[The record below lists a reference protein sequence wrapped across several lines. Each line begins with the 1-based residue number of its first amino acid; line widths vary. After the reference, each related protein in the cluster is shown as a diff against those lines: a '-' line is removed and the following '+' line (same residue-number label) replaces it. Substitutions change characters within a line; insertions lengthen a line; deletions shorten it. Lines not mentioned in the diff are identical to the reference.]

1 MDTNLKWDEI
11 KIGFDK
17 YVSIA
22 EEKLPIGALNPVR
35 DAMNKFEEKVKSNN
49 VSEDDIDHIERGV
62 QTALILA
69 DEVSLGGGP
78 SVAKILFEMI
88 QCGLITEEEIAKSF
102 PDSIVA
108 LVHGE
113 QKVDE
118 FYRRRVGVENENF
131 RKLLMSLAED
141 IRVIIILICEV
152 LYLIRK
158 YNPIEESEDGD
169 RVARE
174 ASYLFAPLAHRLG
187 LYKVKSELED
197 LSMKRLHRET
207 YKEIAHKLNE
217 TKRSR
222 DKYIADFISPLK
234 KKLEDAGF
242 KFTIKGRTKSIYS
255 IWNKMRKQNTTFE
268 HVYDLFAI
276 RIILDSELSE
286 EKSDCWRVYSIVTD
300 EYQPNP
306 KRLRDWLSI
315 PKTNGYESLHTTVMG
330 PQGKWVEVQ
339 IRTERMDE
347 IAEKGFAAHFK
358 YKGVKSENMLD
369 TWMANV
375 REILE
380 NPDVANDECIS
391 EFKMNLYDKEV
402 FIFTPNGDLVHLP
415 KGATLLDF
423 AYLIHSN
430 LGNHCVGGK
439 IGGKNVS
446 LRYEVNNGDQLE
458 VITSATQKPKKE
470 WLNIV
475 KTSKAKSR
483 IRLFLREEANS
494 NASLGKELLNR
505 RFKNWKIDLEE
516 SILAKTIKRLCY
528 KMATEFYNDIVEEE
542 LDVAKVRDIYTEI
555 QEKEQHP
562 GLDYEVKSAEDFE
575 HHPTST
581 EDSSKDDVLTIDDN
595 VKGID
600 YTLAK
605 CCNPIYGDDIFGFIL
620 SQGGIKIHRKD
631 CPNAPMMIQRFGYR
645 YVKARWSGKQG
656 TQYVC
661 TLRVIGN
668 DDLGIVTNIT
678 SLIQKESN
686 ISMRSISVDS
696 VAGLFQGHI
705 SLLVNDL
712 QQVDNVIKKI
722 KAIKGVKSV
731 ERSRE

>member
-11 KIGFDK
+11 KTSFDK

-35 DAMNKFEEKVKSNN
+35 DAMIVFDEKVKSNN
-49 VSEDDIDHIERGV
+49 VSEDDVDHMERGV

-88 QCGLITEEEIAKSF
+88 KCGLMTEADVAKSF

-158 YNPIEESEDGD
+158 YNPIEDSEDGD

-207 YKEIAHKLNE
+207 YREIAHKLNE

-222 DKYIADFISPLK
+222 DKYISDFINPLK

-276 RIILDSELSE
+276 RIILDSELAE

-369 TWMANV
+369 SWMANV

-380 NPDVANDECIS
+380 NPDVANEECIS

-458 VITSATQKPKKE
+458 VLTSNTQKPKEE
-470 WLNIV
+470 WLSIV

-483 IRLFLREEANS
+483 IKAFLREEENS
-494 NASLGKELLNR
+494 NASLGKETLNR

-516 SILAKTIKRLCY
+516 SFLAKTIKRLGY
-528 KMATEFYNDIVEEE
+528 KMTTEFYNDIVEEK
-542 LDVAKVRDIYTEI
+542 LDPVKIRDVYTEI
-555 QEKEQHP
+555 LEKELHP
-562 GLDYEVKSAEDFE
+562 ELNYEAKKADEFE
-575 HHPTST
+575 HHQISA
-581 EDSSKDDVLTIDDN
+581 DDKSKDDVLTIDDN
-595 VKGID
+595 LKGIE

-620 SQGGIKIHRKD
+620 TQGGIKIHRKD

-656 TQYVC
+656 SQYVC

-712 QQVDNVIKKI
+712 QQVDNVMKKI
-722 KAIKGVKSV
+722 NAIKGVKSV
-731 ERSRE
+731 ERS

>member
-11 KIGFDK
+11 KEGFDK

-35 DAMNKFEEKVKSNN
+35 DAMNKFEEKVKSND

-88 QCGLITEEEIAKSF
+88 QCELMTEEDIAKSF

-207 YKEIAHKLNE
+207 YREIAHKLNE

-222 DKYIADFISPLK
+222 DKYIADFINPLK
-234 KKLEDAGF
+234 QKLEDAGF

-276 RIILDSELSE
+276 RIILDSELAE

-380 NPDVANDECIS
+380 NPDVANEECIS

-402 FIFTPNGDLVHLP
+402 FIFTPNGDLIHLP

-423 AYLIHSN
+423 AYQIHSN

-446 LRYEVNNGDQLE
+446 IRYEVNNGDQLE
-458 VITSATQKPKKE
+458 VVTSATQKPKKE
-470 WLNIV
+470 WLSIV
-475 KTSKAKSR
+475 KTSKAKNR
-483 IRLFLREEANS
+483 IKAFLREEDNA

-516 SILAKTIKRLCY
+516 ATLAKTIKRLGY
-528 KMATEFYNDIVEEE
+528 KVATEFYNDIVEEKI
-542 LDVAKVRDIYTEI
+542 DVVKIRDVYSEI
-555 QEKEQHP
+555 QEKDLHP

-575 HHPTST
+575 HHQNPT
-581 EDSSKDDVLTIDDN
+581 EDKSKDDVLTIDDN

-605 CCNPIYGDDIFGFIL
+605 CCNPIYGDEIFGFIL

-645 YVKARWSGKQG
+645 YIKARWSGKQG
-656 TQYVC
+656 SQYVC

-731 ERSRE
+731 ERS

>member
-88 QCGLITEEEIAKSF
+88 QCGLMTEEDIAKSF

-158 YNPIEESEDGD
+158 YNSIEESEDGD

-207 YKEIAHKLNE
+207 YREIAHKLNE

-222 DKYIADFISPLK
+222 DKYIADFINPLK
-234 KKLEDAGF
+234 QKLEDAGF

-276 RIILDSELSE
+276 RIILDSELAE

-380 NPDVANDECIS
+380 NPDVANEECIS

-402 FIFTPNGDLVHLP
+402 FIFTPNGDLIHLP

-423 AYLIHSN
+423 AYQIHSN

-446 LRYEVNNGDQLE
+446 IRYEVNNGDQLE
-458 VITSATQKPKKE
+458 VVTSATQKPKKE
-470 WLNIV
+470 WLSIV
-475 KTSKAKSR
+475 KTSKAKNR
-483 IRLFLREEANS
+483 IKAFLREEDNA

-516 SILAKTIKRLCY
+516 ATLAKTIKRLGY
-528 KMATEFYNDIVEEE
+528 KVATEFYNDIVEEKI
-542 LDVAKVRDIYTEI
+542 DVTRIRDVYSEI
-555 QEKEQHP
+555 QEKDLHP
-562 GLDYEVKSAEDFE
+562 GLDYEVKHAEDFE
-575 HHPTST
+575 HHPNVG
-581 EDSSKDDVLTIDDN
+581 EDNTKEDVLTIDDN

-605 CCNPIYGDDIFGFIL
+605 CCNPIYGDEIFGFIL

-645 YVKARWSGKQG
+645 YIKARWSGKQG
-656 TQYVC
+656 SQYVC

-731 ERSRE
+731 ERS

>member
-35 DAMNKFEEKVKSNN
+35 DAMTRFEERVKSNE

-158 YNPIEESEDGD
+158 YTPIDESEDGD

-174 ASYLFAPLAHRLG
+174 ASDLFAPLAHRLG

-255 IWNKMRKQNTTFE
+255 IWNKMRKQ
-268 HVYDLFAI
+268 
-276 RIILDSELSE
+276 
-286 EKSDCWRVYSIVTD
+286 
-300 EYQPNP
+300 
-306 KRLRDWLSI
+306 
-315 PKTNGYESLHTTVMG
+315 
-330 PQGKWVEVQ
+330 
-339 IRTERMDE
+339 
-347 IAEKGFAAHFK
+347 
-358 YKGVKSENMLD
+358 
-369 TWMANV
+369 
-375 REILE
+375 
-380 NPDVANDECIS
+380 
-391 EFKMNLYDKEV
+391 
-402 FIFTPNGDLVHLP
+402 
-415 KGATLLDF
+415 
-423 AYLIHSN
+423 
-430 LGNHCVGGK
+430 
-439 IGGKNVS
+439 
-446 LRYEVNNGDQLE
+446 
-458 VITSATQKPKKE
+458 
-470 WLNIV
+470 
-475 KTSKAKSR
+475 
-483 IRLFLREEANS
+483 
-494 NASLGKELLNR
+494 
-505 RFKNWKIDLEE
+505 
-516 SILAKTIKRLCY
+516 
-528 KMATEFYNDIVEEE
+528 
-542 LDVAKVRDIYTEI
+542 
-555 QEKEQHP
+555 
-562 GLDYEVKSAEDFE
+562 
-575 HHPTST
+575 
-581 EDSSKDDVLTIDDN
+581 
-595 VKGID
+595 
-600 YTLAK
+600 
-605 CCNPIYGDDIFGFIL
+605 
-620 SQGGIKIHRKD
+620 
-631 CPNAPMMIQRFGYR
+631 
-645 YVKARWSGKQG
+645 
-656 TQYVC
+656 
-661 TLRVIGN
+661 
-668 DDLGIVTNIT
+668 
-678 SLIQKESN
+678 
-686 ISMRSISVDS
+686 
-696 VAGLFQGHI
+696 
-705 SLLVNDL
+705 
-712 QQVDNVIKKI
+712 
-722 KAIKGVKSV
+722 
-731 ERSRE
+731 

>member
-11 KIGFDK
+11 KKGFDK

-483 IRLFLREEANS
+483 IRVFLREEANS

-516 SILAKTIKRLCY
+516 SILAKTIKRLGY

-731 ERSRE
+731 ERS

>member
-731 ERSRE
+731 ERS

>member
-35 DAMNKFEEKVKSNN
+35 EAMARFEEKVKSNE

-88 QCGLITEEEIAKSF
+88 QCGLITEAEIAKTF

-222 DKYIADFISPLK
+222 DKYIADFINPLK

-358 YKGVKSENMLD
+358 YKGVKSENLLD
-369 TWMANV
+369 SWMANV

-380 NPDVANDECIS
+380 NPDVANEECIS

-430 LGNHCVGGK
+430 LGNHCIGGK
-439 IGGKNVS
+439 IAGKNVS
-446 LRYEVNNGDQLE
+446 IRYEVNNGDQLD
-458 VITSATQKPKKE
+458 VLTNATQKPKKE

-475 KTSKAKSR
+475 KTSKAKNR
-483 IRLFLREEANS
+483 IKAFLREEENT

-516 SILAKTIKRLCY
+516 SILAKTIKKLGY
-528 KMATEFYNDIVEEE
+528 KLATEFYNDIVEENI
-542 LDVAKVRDIYTEI
+542 DIVKVRDIYSEI
-555 QEKEQHP
+555 QGKELHP
-562 GLDYEVKSAEDFE
+562 GLDYEVKRAEDFE
-575 HHPTST
+575 HHPTTT
-581 EDSSKDDVLTIDDN
+581 EDNTKEDVLTIDDN

-605 CCNPIYGDDIFGFIL
+605 CCNPIYGDEIFGFIL

-645 YVKARWSGKQG
+645 YIKARWSGKQG
-656 TQYVC
+656 SQYVC

-731 ERSRE
+731 ERS

>member
-11 KIGFDK
+11 KKGFDK

-88 QCGLITEEEIAKSF
+88 QCGLMTEEEIAKSF

-483 IRLFLREEANS
+483 IRVFLREEANS

-516 SILAKTIKRLCY
+516 SILAKTIKRLGY

-731 ERSRE
+731 ERS

>member
-11 KIGFDK
+11 KEGFDK

-35 DAMNKFEEKVKSNN
+35 DAMNKFEEKVKSND

-88 QCGLITEEEIAKSF
+88 QCGLMTESEIANSF
-102 PDSIVA
+102 PDSIVG

-222 DKYIADFISPLK
+222 DKYIADFINPLK
-234 KKLEDAGF
+234 QKLEDAGF

-276 RIILDSELSE
+276 RIILDSKLEE

-358 YKGVKSENMLD
+358 YKGVKSENLLD

-380 NPDVANDECIS
+380 NPDVANEECIS

-423 AYLIHSN
+423 AYQIHSN

-446 LRYEVNNGDQLE
+446 IRYEVNNGDQLE
-458 VITSATQKPKKE
+458 VVTSATQKPKKE
-470 WLNIV
+470 WLSIV
-475 KTSKAKSR
+475 KTSKAKNR
-483 IRLFLREEANS
+483 IKAFLREEDNS
-494 NASLGKELLNR
+494 NASLGKELLTR

-516 SILAKTIKRLCY
+516 APLAKTIKRLGY
-528 KMATEFYNDIVEEE
+528 KVATEFYNDIVEEKI
-542 LDVAKVRDIYTEI
+542 DVAKIRDVYSEI
-555 QEKEQHP
+555 QEKDLHP

-575 HHPTST
+575 HHPNPT
-581 EDSSKDDVLTIDDN
+581 EDNSKDDVLTIDDN
-595 VKGID
+595 LKGID

-645 YVKARWSGKQG
+645 YVRARWSGKQG
-656 TQYVC
+656 SQYVC

-678 SLIQKESN
+678 SLIQKEGN

-712 QQVDNVIKKI
+712 QQVDNMIKKI
-722 KAIKGVKSV
+722 KAVKGVKSV
-731 ERSRE
+731 ERS

>member
-11 KIGFDK
+11 KEGFDK

-88 QCGLITEEEIAKSF
+88 QCGLMTEEDIAKSF

-207 YKEIAHKLNE
+207 YREIAHKLNE

-222 DKYIADFISPLK
+222 DKYIADFINPLK
-234 KKLEDAGF
+234 QKLEDAGF

-276 RIILDSELSE
+276 RIILDSELAE

-380 NPDVANDECIS
+380 NPDVANEECIS

-402 FIFTPNGDLVHLP
+402 FIFTPNGDLIHLP

-423 AYLIHSN
+423 AYQIHSN

-446 LRYEVNNGDQLE
+446 IRYEVNNGDQLE
-458 VITSATQKPKKE
+458 VVTSATQKPKKE
-470 WLNIV
+470 WLSIV
-475 KTSKAKSR
+475 KTSKAKNR
-483 IRLFLREEANS
+483 IKAFLREEDNA
-494 NASLGKELLNR
+494 NASLGKEMLNR

-516 SILAKTIKRLCY
+516 ATLAKTIKRLGY
-528 KMATEFYNDIVEEE
+528 KVATEFYNDIVEEKI
-542 LDVAKVRDIYTEI
+542 DVVKIRDVYSEI
-555 QEKEQHP
+555 QEKDLHP

-575 HHPTST
+575 HHQNPT
-581 EDSSKDDVLTIDDN
+581 EDKSKDDVLTIDDN

-605 CCNPIYGDDIFGFIL
+605 CCNPIYGDEIFGFIL

-645 YVKARWSGKQG
+645 YIKARWSGKQG
-656 TQYVC
+656 SQYVC

-731 ERSRE
+731 ERS

>member
-516 SILAKTIKRLCY
+516 SILAKTIKRLGY

-731 ERSRE
+731 ERS

>member
-11 KIGFDK
+11 KEGFDK

-88 QCGLITEEEIAKSF
+88 QCELMTEEDIAKSF

-222 DKYIADFISPLK
+222 DKYIADFINPLK
-234 KKLEDAGF
+234 QKLEDAGF

-276 RIILDSELSE
+276 RIILDSKLDE

-380 NPDVANDECIS
+380 NPDVANEECIS

-402 FIFTPNGDLVHLP
+402 FIFTPNGDLIHLP

-423 AYLIHSN
+423 AYQIHSN

-446 LRYEVNNGDQLE
+446 IRYEVNNGDQLE
-458 VITSATQKPKKE
+458 VVTSATQKPKKE
-470 WLNIV
+470 WLSIV
-475 KTSKAKSR
+475 KTSKAKNR
-483 IRLFLREEANS
+483 IKAFLREEDNA

-516 SILAKTIKRLCY
+516 ATLAKTIKRLGY
-528 KMATEFYNDIVEEE
+528 KVATEFYNDIVEEKI
-542 LDVAKVRDIYTEI
+542 DVAKIRDVYSEI
-555 QEKEQHP
+555 QEKDLHP

-575 HHPTST
+575 HHPNPT
-581 EDSSKDDVLTIDDN
+581 EDNSKDDVLTIDDN
-595 VKGID
+595 LKGID

-645 YVKARWSGKQG
+645 YVRARWSGKQG
-656 TQYVC
+656 SQYVC

-678 SLIQKESN
+678 SLIQKEGN

-712 QQVDNVIKKI
+712 QQVDNMIKKI
-722 KAIKGVKSV
+722 KAVKGVKSV
-731 ERSRE
+731 ERS

>member
-11 KIGFDK
+11 KEGFDK

-22 EEKLPIGALNPVR
+22 EEKLPIGALNPVY
-35 DAMNKFEEKVKSNN
+35 DAMNKFEEKVKSND

-88 QCGLITEEEIAKSF
+88 QCGLMTEEDIVKSF

-158 YNPIEESEDGD
+158 YNSIEESEDGD

-207 YKEIAHKLNE
+207 YREIAHKLNE

-222 DKYIADFISPLK
+222 DKYIADFINPLK
-234 KKLEDAGF
+234 QKLEDAGF

-276 RIILDSELSE
+276 RIILDSELTE

-380 NPDVANDECIS
+380 NPDVANEECIS

-402 FIFTPNGDLVHLP
+402 FIFTPNGDLIHLP

-423 AYLIHSN
+423 AYQIHSN

-446 LRYEVNNGDQLE
+446 IRYEVNNGDQLE
-458 VITSATQKPKKE
+458 VVTSATQKPKKE
-470 WLNIV
+470 WLSIV
-475 KTSKAKSR
+475 KTSKAKNR
-483 IRLFLREEANS
+483 IKAFLREEDNA

-516 SILAKTIKRLCY
+516 ATLAKTIKRLGY
-528 KMATEFYNDIVEEE
+528 KVATEFYNDIVEEKI
-542 LDVAKVRDIYTEI
+542 DVVKIRDVYSEI
-555 QEKEQHP
+555 QEKDLHP

-575 HHPTST
+575 HHPNVG
-581 EDSSKDDVLTIDDN
+581 EDNTKEDVLTIDDN

-605 CCNPIYGDDIFGFIL
+605 CCNPIYGDEIFGFIL

-645 YVKARWSGKQG
+645 YIKARWSGKQG
-656 TQYVC
+656 SQYVC

-731 ERSRE
+731 ERS

>member
-11 KIGFDK
+11 KASFDK

-35 DAMNKFEEKVKSNN
+35 DAMVRFEEKVNSNN
-49 VSEDDIDHIERGV
+49 VSEDDIDHMERGV

-88 QCGLITEEEIAKSF
+88 QCGLMTEADVAKSF

-207 YKEIAHKLNE
+207 YREIAHKLNE

-222 DKYIADFISPLK
+222 DKYIADFINPLK
-234 KKLEDAGF
+234 QKLEDAGF

-255 IWNKMRKQNTTFE
+255 IWNKMRKQNCSFE

-276 RIILDSELSE
+276 RIILDSEIAE

-380 NPDVANDECIS
+380 NPDVANEECIS

-446 LRYEVNNGDQLE
+446 IRYEVNNGDQLE
-458 VITSATQKPKKE
+458 VLTSNTQKPKEE
-470 WLNIV
+470 WLSIV

-483 IRLFLREEANS
+483 IKAFLREEENS
-494 NASLGKELLNR
+494 NASLGKEMINR

-516 SILAKTIKRLCY
+516 SILAKTIKRLGY
-528 KMATEFYNDIVEEE
+528 KVATEFYNDIVEEK
-542 LDVAKVRDIYTEI
+542 LDVAKIRDVYTEI
-555 QEKEQHP
+555 LDKELHP
-562 GLDYEVKSAEDFE
+562 ELGYEVKSAEDFE
-575 HHPTST
+575 HHQTASDDKT
-581 EDSSKDDVLTIDDN
+581 KDDVLTIDDN
-595 VKGID
+595 LKGID
-600 YTLAK
+600 YSLAK

-656 TQYVC
+656 SQYVC

-712 QQVDNVIKKI
+712 QQVDTMIKKI
-722 KAIKGVKSV
+722 NAIKGVKSV
-731 ERSRE
+731 ERS

>member
-1 MDTNLKWDEI
+1 
-11 KIGFDK
+11 
-17 YVSIA
+17 
-22 EEKLPIGALNPVR
+22 
-35 DAMNKFEEKVKSNN
+35 
-49 VSEDDIDHIERGV
+49 
-62 QTALILA
+62 
-69 DEVSLGGGP
+69 
-78 SVAKILFEMI
+78 
-88 QCGLITEEEIAKSF
+88 
-102 PDSIVA
+102 
-108 LVHGE
+108 
-113 QKVDE
+113 E

-158 YNPIEESEDGD
+158 YNSIEESEDGD

-234 KKLEDAGF
+234 KKLEDARF

-483 IRLFLREEANS
+483 IRVFLREEANS

-516 SILAKTIKRLCY
+516 SILAKTIKRLGY

-731 ERSRE
+731 ERS

>member
-35 DAMNKFEEKVKSNN
+35 EAMTRFEERVKSNE

-88 QCGLITEEEIAKSF
+88 QCGLITEAEIAKTF

-222 DKYIADFISPLK
+222 DKYIADFINPLK

-358 YKGVKSENMLD
+358 YKGVKSENLLD
-369 TWMANV
+369 SWMANV

-380 NPDVANDECIS
+380 NPDVANEECIS

-430 LGNHCVGGK
+430 LGNHCIGGK
-439 IGGKNVS
+439 IAGKNVS
-446 LRYEVNNGDQLE
+446 IRYEVNNGDQLE
-458 VITSATQKPKKE
+458 VLTNATQKPKKE

-475 KTSKAKSR
+475 KTSKAKNR
-483 IRLFLREEANS
+483 IKAFLREEENT

-516 SILAKTIKRLCY
+516 SILAKTIKKLGY
-528 KMATEFYNDIVEEE
+528 KLATEFYNDIVEENI
-542 LDVAKVRDIYTEI
+542 DIVKVRDIYSEI
-555 QEKEQHP
+555 QGKELHP
-562 GLDYEVKSAEDFE
+562 GLDYEVKRAEDFE
-575 HHPTST
+575 HHPTTT
-581 EDSSKDDVLTIDDN
+581 EDNTKEDVLTIDDN

-605 CCNPIYGDDIFGFIL
+605 CCNPIYGDEIFGFIL

-645 YVKARWSGKQG
+645 YIKARWSGKQG
-656 TQYVC
+656 SQYVC

-731 ERSRE
+731 ERS

>member
-1 MDTNLKWDEI
+1 MDTNLKLDEI

-35 DAMNKFEEKVKSNN
+35 DAMTRFEERVKSNE

-483 IRLFLREEANS
+483 IRVFLREEANS

-516 SILAKTIKRLCY
+516 SILAKTIKRLGY

-731 ERSRE
+731 ERS

>member
-11 KIGFDK
+11 KERFDK

-88 QCGLITEEEIAKSF
+88 QCGLMTEEDIAKSF

-207 YKEIAHKLNE
+207 YREIAHKLNE

-222 DKYIADFISPLK
+222 DKYIADFINPLK
-234 KKLEDAGF
+234 QKLEDAGF

-276 RIILDSELSE
+276 RIILDSELAE

-380 NPDVANDECIS
+380 NPDVANEECIS

-402 FIFTPNGDLVHLP
+402 FIFTPNGDLIHLP

-423 AYLIHSN
+423 AYQIHSN

-446 LRYEVNNGDQLE
+446 IRYEVNNGDQLE
-458 VITSATQKPKKE
+458 VVTSATQKPKKE
-470 WLNIV
+470 WLSIV
-475 KTSKAKSR
+475 KTSKAKNR
-483 IRLFLREEANS
+483 IKAFLREEDNA

-516 SILAKTIKRLCY
+516 ATLAKTIKRLGY
-528 KMATEFYNDIVEEE
+528 KVATEFYNDIVEEKI
-542 LDVAKVRDIYTEI
+542 DVTRIRDVYSEI
-555 QEKEQHP
+555 QEKDLHP

-575 HHPTST
+575 HHQNPT
-581 EDSSKDDVLTIDDN
+581 EDKSKDDVLTIDDN

-605 CCNPIYGDDIFGFIL
+605 CCNPIYGDEIFGFIL

-645 YVKARWSGKQG
+645 YIKARWSGKQG
-656 TQYVC
+656 SQYVC

-731 ERSRE
+731 ERS

>member
-483 IRLFLREEANS
+483 IRVFLREEANS

-516 SILAKTIKRLCY
+516 SILAKTIKRLGY

-731 ERSRE
+731 ERS

>member
-35 DAMNKFEEKVKSNN
+35 DAMTRFEERVKSNE

-88 QCGLITEEEIAKSF
+88 QCGLITEEEITKSF

-483 IRLFLREEANS
+483 IRVFLREEANS

-516 SILAKTIKRLCY
+516 SILAKTIKRLGY

-731 ERSRE
+731 ERS

>member
-11 KIGFDK
+11 KAGFDK

-22 EEKLPIGALNPVR
+22 EEKLPIGALNPVC
-35 DAMNKFEEKVKSNN
+35 DAMNKFEEKIKSNSI
-49 VSEDDIDHIERGV
+49 SEDEIDHIERGV
-62 QTALILA
+62 HTALILA

-88 QCGLITEEEIAKSF
+88 QAGLTTEAEIAKSF

-108 LVHGE
+108 LVHGQ

-118 FYRRRVGVENENF
+118 FYRRRLGVENENF

-207 YKEIAHKLNE
+207 YREIAHKLNE
-217 TKRSR
+217 TKASR
-222 DKYIADFISPLK
+222 DKYIYDFINPLK

-242 KFTIKGRTKSIYS
+242 KFSIKGRTKSIYS

-369 TWMANV
+369 SWMANV

-380 NPDVANDECIS
+380 NPDVANEECIS

-423 AYLIHSN
+423 AYQIHSN

-446 LRYEVNNGDQLE
+446 IRYEVNNGDQLE
-458 VITSATQKPKKE
+458 VLTNNTQKPKDE
-470 WLNIV
+470 WLSIV

-483 IRLFLREEANS
+483 IKAFLREEENS
-494 NASLGKELLNR
+494 NASLGKETINR

-516 SILAKTIKRLCY
+516 SILAKTIKRLGY
-528 KMATEFYNDIVEEE
+528 KVATEFYNDIVEEK
-542 LDVAKVRDIYTEI
+542 LDVAKIRDVYTEI
-555 QEKEQHP
+555 QEKELHP
-562 GLDYEVKSAEDFE
+562 ELGYEIKSAEDFE
-575 HHPTST
+575 HHQNTT
-581 EDSSKDDVLTIDDN
+581 DDKSKDDVLTIDDN
-595 VKGID
+595 LKGID
-600 YTLAK
+600 YSLAK

-656 TQYVC
+656 SQYVC

-712 QQVDNVIKKI
+712 QQVDNMIKKI
-722 KAIKGVKSV
+722 KAIKGVKNV
-731 ERSRE
+731 ERS